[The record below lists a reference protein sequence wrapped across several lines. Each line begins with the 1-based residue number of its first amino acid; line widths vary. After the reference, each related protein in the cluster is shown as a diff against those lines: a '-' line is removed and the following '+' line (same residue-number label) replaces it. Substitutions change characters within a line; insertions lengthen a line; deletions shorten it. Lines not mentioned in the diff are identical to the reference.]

1 MIFIRKNNY
10 SKRENIYI
18 FVRLREYLHEISFR
32 VKWNIFNLV
41 SGQSL
46 INVYIAAVV
55 LLKLLC
61 LGRNFFSGDKCH
73 VNTSPKWNDPKGNIC
88 LCEYFIKTKIADQ
101 KIKMNK

>member
-46 INVYIAAVV
+46 INVYIEAVV

-73 VNTSPKWNDPKGNIC
+73 VNTSPK
-88 LCEYFIKTKIADQ
+88 
-101 KIKMNK
+101 